1 MANAYKCDRCGAL
14 YEPYGHS
21 FGDRKAKFSCMA
33 IASSDVWGP
42 YDATVR
48 YDLCPGCVRAILD
61 FLTVEV
67 KTDGEKV

>member
-21 FGDRKAKFSCMA
+21 FGDRKTKFSRMV
-33 IASSDVWGP
+33 IGASDPSGF
-42 YDATVR
+42 YAETVC
-48 YDLCPGCVRAILD
+48 YDLCPGCMRAILD